1 MLYVALAVAA
11 GLIGLDQLTKILID
25 SNMRPNE
32 SIPIISIG
40 DTQVLRLT
48 NVRNPGA
55 AFSILEG
62 KQVFLVIFTAI
73 IVLAM
78 LYLMISKK
86 VKRPAYIWSM
96 SLIVAGGIGNLI
108 DRIIRGEVIDFIDV
122 KIINF
127 AIFNVAD
134 ICAVLGSAGLLIF
147 VVADE
152 IKEHKKKKLKAA
164 QSDESAEEDTDDE
177 ISVTIVKPA
186 DKDTAEPAK
195 KTQADEHGG

>member
-25 SNMRPNE
+25 SNMKPNE
-32 SIPIISIG
+32 SIPLITIG

-164 QSDESAEEDTDDE
+164 QSDESTEEDTDDE

>member
-11 GLIGLDQLTKILID
+11 GLIGLDQLTKILVD
-25 SNMRPNE
+25 SDMKPNE
-32 SIPIISIG
+32 SIPLITIG

-62 KQVFLVIFTAI
+62 KQIFLVIFTAI

-86 VKRPAYIWSM
+86 VKRAPYIWSM

-108 DRIIRGEVIDFIDV
+108 DRIIRGEVVDFIDV

-164 QSDESAEEDTDDE
+164 QSDESTEEDTDDE